1 MQFRELM
8 GQPEAVQSIR
18 DAVSHN
24 RLAHA
29 LLLTGPSGIGKLAF
43 AHAIAQYINCLS
55 PKDGDSC
62 GTCSSCVKIQKGIHP
77 DIRFILPIISKTEGG
92 KRFLTDDYF
101 DSFRQPFFADPYFSM
116 GQWQQILGGDSKQL
130 MISVHEIRELKR
142 SIYLKAFEA
151 KYKVVIVWNVEKINT
166 EGSNAFLKLLEEPP
180 DQTMFIL
187 TCSDP
192 SLLLPTIN
200 SRCQRL
206 ALRRI
211 DRDLVRQY
219 LMEKKGAD
227 EGRATELAA
236 VSEGSI
242 GTASDMLQENSQ
254 VLGQLYINWLRATYS
269 GDYQKI
275 TEEVEKIY
283 KESKEAQKQFLHVSM
298 QKLRDSLLFNL
309 GMGERSLAM
318 PDEQVFH
325 SRFSQFVSPDKVE
338 RIAGEMEE
346 SLRHI
351 SGNANPQMVF
361 TSLSLKMYGI
371 LRGS

>member
-254 VLGQLYINWLRATYS
+254 ALGQLYINWLRATYS